1 MRQRRHCARERAVL
15 QALVAASAASTA
27 GVRAQG
33 THDGRPCAEALQSM
47 STELNGAC
55 CSPVSNCVGGFP
67 IQCSA
72 GCSALWTPLARD
84 CRDFLEAQGLEDL
97 GRACLHARKDSS
109 ATDVMSCPS
118 GYLQHGDNCYLFSL
132 CAANG
137 PARGGGQGA
146 GVGQASPAGDD

>member
-55 CSPVSNCVGGFP
+55 CSPVSNCVGGFAH
-67 IQCSA
+67 CKAESERSTAHSA
-72 GCSALWTPLARD
+72 PRLSAFVAPETRHYP
-84 CRDFLEAQGLEDL
+84 
-97 GRACLHARKDSS
+97 H
-109 ATDVMSCPS
+109 
-118 GYLQHGDNCYLFSL
+118 
-132 CAANG
+132 
-137 PARGGGQGA
+137 
-146 GVGQASPAGDD
+146 SPRR